1 VRHKNS
7 GKDRNKIEIS
17 VEIPVPARFR
27 ARDRKE
33 FLRNF
38 ELSLSLRAHLPQ
50 KRKRGI
56 LDVKEIGEGLYLA
69 SCWVNQISFL
79 LKNAEDLNA
88 SKQDPLVILTLNIN
102 WISFWHKDWRAVRCF
117 WPKWK
122 SKEIHWGRTSV
133 ESHLVGV
140 NQWYDNRGSTRMVQ
154 AKLMPVWV
162 GLPCSH
168 FRAVFRDFW
177 FRSRRNHFF
186 RYRFLP
192 DFFN

>member
-1 VRHKNS
+1 VRHKKS

-102 WISFWHKDWRAVRCF
+102 
-117 WPKWK
+117 
-122 SKEIHWGRTSV
+122 
-133 ESHLVGV
+133 
-140 NQWYDNRGSTRMVQ
+140 
-154 AKLMPVWV
+154 
-162 GLPCSH
+162 
-168 FRAVFRDFW
+168 
-177 FRSRRNHFF
+177 
-186 RYRFLP
+186 
-192 DFFN
+192 